1 MISEEELINSAFEM
15 LGGLLVTSENATGEV
30 VNLMMHKFS
39 ISEDIASEVVSIA
52 FERWMEIYD
61 PE

>member
-1 MISEEELINSAFEM
+1 MSPEEELINAAFEI
-15 LGGLLVTSENATGEV
+15 LGELLVTAENAREEAV
-30 VNLMMHKFS
+30 KYMMYRYCIDTS
-39 ISEDIASEVVSIA
+39 IAVEVVSIA

>member
-1 MISEEELINSAFEM
+1 MSEDELINDAFEV
-15 LGGLLVTSENATGEV
+15 LGELLVTSENAREEAVKTMIEKTGLTNDTIEEV
-30 VNLMMHKFS
+30 V
-39 ISEDIASEVVSIA
+39 AIA

>member
-1 MISEEELINSAFEM
+1 MISEEEMINSAFEI
-15 LGGLLVTSENATGEV
+15 LGELLVTSDNATGEAT
-30 VNLMMHKFS
+30 NLLMHKYGIDDS
-39 ISEDIASEVVSIA
+39 IAGEIVSIA